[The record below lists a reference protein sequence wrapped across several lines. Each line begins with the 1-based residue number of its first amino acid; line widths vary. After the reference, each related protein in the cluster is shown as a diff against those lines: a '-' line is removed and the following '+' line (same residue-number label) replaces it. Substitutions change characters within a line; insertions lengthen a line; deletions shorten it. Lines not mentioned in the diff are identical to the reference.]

1 MPNKLIRVLIALLV
15 ILLAGAVILPQ
26 AFAQEET
33 PTPSGENQ
41 PESTPEIEATPEPDA
56 EATPAITLDFGAD
69 LEAAAEAFDISSL
82 EPIDVVRLVF
92 AIGITLLLA
101 ILGRR
106 LVTRLLHRFAKR
118 TQTTFDDEL
127 IEKIQGQI
135 RWLLTVI
142 AIDLGLR
149 IIFFDS
155 QEISDAFKNIVFW
168 FYYGILFSAAYTTN
182 KFFFEWYE
190 AQLDE
195 EESRIAVFLPIL
207 QRFTVVLL
215 MIFAV
220 VILLDHLGVNV
231 TGLAAAAALIGLAI
245 ALAAQDI
252 IGDLISGY
260 VILMDRTFKVGDRIE
275 IPNQDAW
282 GDVVEIGTRTT
293 RIRTR
298 DNNLVIIPNSDMADG
313 QITNYTLPDPNYR
326 LQSDIGIG
334 YGQDLD
340 RIRHVLSDAVRSV
353 DEVLKNQPIQ
363 VLFIE
368 FAPATM
374 TIRVRWWI
382 DTYSDKRMMQ
392 DKVNTALQDAIE
404 EAGIEAP
411 FPTQTLEV
419 KILPDQPEKTNEQA
433 AKNTR

>member
-1 MPNKLIRVLIALLV
+1 MHNKLLRVFIALLL
-15 ILLAGAVILPQ
+15 ILLSGSAILPQ

-33 PTPSGENQ
+33 PTSSPAADSDV
-41 PESTPEIEATPEPDA
+41 TPKAGATPEP
-56 EATPAITLDFGAD
+56 EPTPAFTLDFAAD
-69 LEAAAEAFDISSL
+69 LEAAAEAFDISDL
-82 EPIDVVRLVF
+82 QPNDILRLVF
-92 AIGITLLLA
+92 AIGIILLLA
-101 ILGRR
+101 IFGRR

-118 TQTTFDDEL
+118 TETTFDDEL

-135 RWLLTVI
+135 RWLLMVI
-142 AIDLGLR
+142 AIDLGMR
-149 IIFFDS
+149 ILFFDNQDFS
-155 QEISDAFKNIVFW
+155 NAIANILFW
-168 FYYGILFSAAYTTN
+168 FYYGILFSAAYTAI

-215 MIFAV
+215 IIFAV

-260 VILMDRTFKVGDRIE
+260 VILIDRTFKVGDRIE
-275 IPNQDAW
+275 IPGQDAW

-298 DNNLVIIPNSDMADG
+298 DNNLVIIPNSEMADG
-313 QITNYTLPDPNYR
+313 QILNYTFPDPKYR
-326 LQSDIGIG
+326 LETDIGIG

-340 RIRHVLSDAVRSV
+340 HIRQVLGDAVRSV
-353 DEVLKNQPIQ
+353 DEVLKDQPVQ
-363 VLFIE
+363 VLFLE

-392 DKVNTALQDAIE
+392 DRINTALQDAIE
-404 EAGIEAP
+404 EAGIDAP
-411 FPTQTLEV
+411 FPTLDLNVNMEGNSKDTP
-419 KILPDQPEKTNEQA
+419 IA
-433 AKNTR
+433 

>member
-1 MPNKLIRVLIALLV
+1 MHNKLIRVLIALLI
-15 ILLAGAVILPQ
+15 ILLAGSVILPQ

-33 PTPSGENQ
+33 PTPSAELKATTQ
-41 PESTPEIEATPEPDA
+41 PDPEATPDSET
-56 EATPAITLDFGAD
+56 TPTVSIDIGENLS
-69 LEAAAEAFDISSL
+69 EAAASVDLSSL
-82 EPIDVVRLVF
+82 EPVD
-92 AIGITLLLA
+92 LLRMTLA
-101 ILGRR
+101 IVVIVVFTLFGRR
-106 LVTRLLHRFAKR
+106 IVTNLLNRFARR
-118 TQTTFDDEL
+118 TATSFDDEL
-127 IEKIQGQI
+127 VERIQGQI
-135 RWLLTVI
+135 RWLVVVFGIDIGTSIVFFGND
-142 AIDLGLR
+142 AIRDVFTNVL
-149 IIFFDS
+149 
-155 QEISDAFKNIVFW
+155 FW
-168 FYYGILFSAAYTTN
+168 FYYGFLISASYTSI

-190 AQLDE
+190 NQLDE
-195 EESRIAVFLPIL
+195 EESRVAVFLPIL
-207 QRFTVVLL
+207 QRFTMVLFIIL
-215 MIFAV
+215 AV
-220 VILLDHLGVNV
+220 VILLDQLGVNV
-231 TGLAAAAALIGLAI
+231 TGLAAAAALVGLAI

-260 VILMDRTFKVGDRIE
+260 VILLDRSFRVGDRID
-275 IPNQDAW
+275 IPGQDAW

-298 DNNLVIIPNSDMADG
+298 DNNLAIIPNSEMADG
-313 QITNYTLPDPNYR
+313 QILNYTYPDPNYR

-340 RIRHVLSDAVRSV
+340 HIRQVLSDAVRSV
-353 DEVLKNQPIQ
+353 SEVLKNQPVQ

-419 KILPDQPEKTNEQA
+419 KILPDQPKNAREQA
-433 AKNTR
+433 AKNTS

>member
-15 ILLAGAVILPQ
+15 ILLAGSVILPQ

-33 PTPSGENQ
+33 PTPSA
-41 PESTPEIEATPEPDA
+41 EAEAETTPEPDA
-56 EATPAITLDFGAD
+56 EAEATPAVTLELGAD
-69 LEAAAEAFDISSL
+69 LEAAAEAFDISNVEST
-82 EPIDVVRLVF
+82 DVVRLIVSI
-92 AIGITLLLA
+92 AIILLLA
-101 ILGRR
+101 TFGRR

-118 TQTTFDDEL
+118 THTTFDDEL

-135 RWLLTVI
+135 RWLLIVI

-155 QEISDAFKNIVFW
+155 QEISDAFGSIVFW
-168 FYYGILFSAAYTTN
+168 FYYGILFSAAYTTI

-190 AQLDE
+190 AQLEE

-260 VILMDRTFKVGDRIE
+260 VILLDRTFKVGDRIE
-275 IPNQDAW
+275 IPDQDAW

-298 DNNLVIIPNSDMADG
+298 DNNLVIIPNSDMADN

-326 LQSDIGIG
+326 LQSDIGIE
-334 YGQDLD
+334 YGEELD
-340 RIRHVLSDAVRSV
+340 RVRQVLGDAVRGV
-353 DEVLKNQPIQ
+353 DDVLKDQPVQ

-368 FAPATM
+368 FGESSM

-382 DTYSDKRMMQ
+382 DTYSDKRIAQ
-392 DKVNTALQDAIE
+392 DKVNTALQEAIE
-404 EAGIEAP
+404 KSGIVSPNPA
-411 FPTQTLEV
+411 LDLNV
-419 KILPDQPEKTNEQA
+419 KMKGDSNA
-433 AKNTR
+433 AE

>member
-1 MPNKLIRVLIALLV
+1 MPNKLIRVLIALLF

-33 PTPSGENQ
+33 PTPSAEAE
-41 PESTPEIEATPEPDA
+41 PETTPEPDA
-56 EATPAITLDFGAD
+56 EAEATPAVTLELGAD
-69 LEAAAEAFDISSL
+69 LEAAAEAFDISNVEST
-82 EPIDVVRLVF
+82 DVVRLIVSI
-92 AIGITLLLA
+92 AIILLLA
-101 ILGRR
+101 TFGRR

-118 TQTTFDDEL
+118 THTTFDDEL

-135 RWLLTVI
+135 RWLLIVI

-155 QEISDAFKNIVFW
+155 QEISDAFGSIVFW
-168 FYYGILFSAAYTTN
+168 FYYGILFSAAYTTI

-190 AQLDE
+190 AQLEE

-260 VILMDRTFKVGDRIE
+260 VILLDRTFKVGDRIE
-275 IPNQDAW
+275 IPDQDAW

-298 DNNLVIIPNSDMADG
+298 DNNLVIIPNSDMADN

-326 LQSDIGIG
+326 LQSDIGIE
-334 YGQDLD
+334 YGEELD
-340 RIRHVLSDAVRSV
+340 RVRQVLGDAVRGV
-353 DEVLKNQPIQ
+353 DDVLKDQPVQ

-368 FAPATM
+368 FGESSM

-382 DTYSDKRMMQ
+382 DTYSDKRIAQ
-392 DKVNTALQDAIE
+392 DKVNTALQEAIE
-404 EAGIEAP
+404 KSGIVSPNPA
-411 FPTQTLEV
+411 LDLNV
-419 KILPDQPEKTNEQA
+419 KMKGDSNA
-433 AKNTR
+433 AE

>member
-1 MPNKLIRVLIALLV
+1 MPNKLIRIIISILV
-15 ILLAGAVILPQ
+15 ILMAVSVIIPQ
-26 AFAQEET
+26 AFEQEET
-33 PTPSGENQ
+33 RTPSGETQ
-41 PESTPEIEATPEPDA
+41 ADSTPETEATPEP
-56 EATPAITLDFGAD
+56 TPALTIDFGAN
-69 LEAAAEAFDISSL
+69 LEAAADAFDISTL
-82 EPIDVVRLVF
+82 EPTDVVRLIV
-92 AIGITLLLA
+92 AIAIILLLA
-101 ILGRR
+101 IFGRR

-118 TQTTFDDEL
+118 THTTFDDEL

-135 RWLLTVI
+135 RWLLIVI
-142 AIDLGLR
+142 AVDLGLR

-155 QEISDAFKNIVFW
+155 QEISDAFENVVFW
-168 FYYGILFSAAYTTN
+168 FYYSILFSAAYTTI

-215 MIFAV
+215 IIFAV

-260 VILMDRTFKVGDRIE
+260 VILLDRTFKVGDRIE
-275 IPNQDAW
+275 IPDQDAW

-298 DNNLVIIPNSDMADG
+298 DNNLVIIPNSDMADN
-313 QITNYTLPDPNYR
+313 QITNYSLPDPNYR
-326 LQSDIGIG
+326 LES
-334 YGQDLD
+334 DLD
-340 RIRHVLSDAVRSV
+340 IEYGEDLERVRQVLGDAVRSV
-353 DEVLKNQPIQ
+353 DEVLKDQPVQ
-363 VLFIE
+363 VLFID
-368 FAPATM
+368 FGNSAM

-392 DKVNTALQDAIE
+392 DQVNTALQEAIE
-404 EAGIEAP
+404 KSGIISPNPA
-411 FPTQTLEV
+411 LDLNV
-419 KILPDQPEKTNEQA
+419 KMKGDSKEGE
-433 AKNTR
+433 